1 MADQAKHLVH
11 QVIFLQT
18 LSIQSLTHWQDSN
31 VSGLEVPESYKVLLG
46 TYKLDTTEGFEEF
59 MVRLGVS
66 PFMLLSDGVTKP
78 VTIIRQSSKIL
89 IQWVWVLVCFN
100 IFLLG

>member
-1 MADQAKHLVH
+1 M
-11 QVIFLQT
+11 
-18 LSIQSLTHWQDSN
+18 
-31 VSGLEVPESYKVLLG
+31 PESYKVLLG

-78 VTIIRQSSKIL
+78 VTIIRQSRQIWIL
-89 IQWVWVLVCFN
+89 TPTPSPKSLDRSESSAVCPQSQLYQYN
-100 IFLLG
+100 

>member
-1 MADQAKHLVH
+1 M
-11 QVIFLQT
+11 
-18 LSIQSLTHWQDSN
+18 
-31 VSGLEVPESYKVLLG
+31 PESYKVLLG

-78 VTIIRQSSKIL
+78 VTIIRP
-89 IQWVWVLVCFN
+89 N
-100 IFLLG
+100 IDTYSDSFPQKPGPQ